1 MSEQC
6 NLCRSCQWL
15 YMQLSSRFHRNIL
28 WNKYVLTRFNGRIFS
43 PIIVW
48 NFLDL
53 FSKFDVHSVGSFAI
67 LAVSDIN
74 DCVNNSCL
82 NNATCIDQINGYTC
96 NCSIGFTGAFCETGE
111 IFIWHAI
118 RLYGN
123 LSLVFWILLWNVFDV
138 ESRNVSSFVQSKTQL
153 FISMNIRK
161 MIDKN
166 QRMFAVLMH
175 WQ

>member
-96 NCSIGFTGAFCETGE
+96 NCSIGFTGALCETGE
-111 IFIWHAI
+111 ILILHAL

-123 LSLVFWILLWNVFDV
+123 LSVATRILSGNFFDV
-138 ESRNVSSFVQSKTQL
+138 SHRNSPSFVKSKTQ
-153 FISMNIRK
+153 
-161 MIDKN
+161 
-166 QRMFAVLMH
+166 
-175 WQ
+175 